1 MYKVLQTTFGEYMT
15 TSVTIENHGEVAV
28 MRMNHGKVN
37 ALDVDLLIALREAF
51 ESVDSSLAVVLTGN
65 DRAFSAGLDLRALLA
80 AEATYSDSLLREL
93 VRTSLTIFNH
103 ERPVIAA
110 VNGPAI
116 AGGAILALAADQR
129 LMSHGVIGL
138 PELHVGVPF
147 PPALIEI
154 SRHVMGHQL
163 QQHLLGG
170 AAVDPQSALAIN
182 MIDEIIETEHLLDVA
197 VARAQRLAEV
207 PLVTYSLVKSQLH
220 APALALISAV
230 PTDRD
235 SQVAD
240 AWRSAAVREGIA
252 AQVERMTK
260 K

>member
-1 MYKVLQTTFGEYMT
+1 MSN
-15 TSVTIENHGEVAV
+15 SVTIENRGDVAIL
-28 MRMNHGKVN
+28 RMNHGKVN
-37 ALDVDLLIALREAF
+37 ALDVDLLIGLREAF
-51 ESVDSSLAVVLTGN
+51 ESVDNKQAVVLTGN
-65 DRAFSAGLDLRALLA
+65 ERAFSAGLDLRALLA
-80 AEATYSDSLLREL
+80 ADITYSDSLLREL

-103 ERPVIAA
+103 ERPVVAA

-154 SRHVMGHQL
+154 SRHVMGHRL

-170 AAVDPQSALAIN
+170 AAIDPQAALVID
-182 MIDEIIETEHLLDVA
+182 MIDAIFEADQLLDVA
-197 VARAQRLAEV
+197 VVHAQRLAEV
-207 PLVTYSLVKSQLH
+207 PLATYSLVKTQLH
-220 APALALISAV
+220 APVLASIAAV
-230 PTDRD
+230 PAGRD
-235 SQVAD
+235 EEVAA
-240 AWRSAAVREGIA
+240 AWRSTVVREGIA
-252 AQVERMTK
+252 SQVDRMTK

>member
-1 MYKVLQTTFGEYMT
+1 MCKVLQTIFGELMT
-15 TSVTIENHGEVAV
+15 DSVTIEKRGDVVV

-37 ALDVDLLIALREAF
+37 ALDVDLLIALRESF
-51 ESVDSSLAVVLTGN
+51 ESIDNQAAVVLTGN
-65 DRAFSAGLDLRALLA
+65 ERAFSAGLDLRALLA

-103 ERPVIAA
+103 AGPVIAA

-147 PPALIEI
+147 PPALIEL
-154 SRHVMGHQL
+154 SRHVMGHHL

-170 AAVDPQSALAIN
+170 AAIDPQAALAIN
-182 MIDEIIETEHLLDVA
+182 MIDEIIDAEELLDIA

-207 PLVTYSLVKSQLH
+207 PRATYMLVKTQLH
-220 APALALISAV
+220 APVLASIEAV
-230 PTDRD
+230 PAGRD
-235 SQVAD
+235 DQVAA
-240 AWRSAAVREGIA
+240 AWRSVEVREGIA

>member
-1 MYKVLQTTFGEYMT
+1 MT
-15 TSVTIENHGEVAV
+15 TSVTIENRGDVAV

-51 ESVDSSLAVVLTGN
+51 ESVDDQATVVLTGN

-93 VRTSLTIFNH
+93 VRTSLAIFNH
-103 ERPVIAA
+103 AGPVIAA

-116 AGGAILALAADQR
+116 ARGAILALAADQR

-147 PPALIEI
+147 PPALIEL
-154 SRHVMGHQL
+154 SRHVMGHHL

-170 AAVDPQSALAIN
+170 AAIEPQAALAIN
-182 MIDEIIETEHLLDVA
+182 MIDQIIDAEELLDVA
-197 VARAQRLAEV
+197 VLRAQRLAEV
-207 PLVTYSLVKSQLH
+207 PIATYSLVKAQLH
-220 APALALISAV
+220 APALASIAAV
-230 PTDRD
+230 PAGRD
-235 SQVAD
+235 EEVAA
-240 AWRSAAVREGIA
+240 AWRSAEVREGIA

>member
-1 MYKVLQTTFGEYMT
+1 MT
-15 TSVTIENHGEVAV
+15 TSVTIESSGDVAI

-51 ESVDSSLAVVLTGN
+51 ESVEHRQAVVLTGN

-80 AEATYSDSLLREL
+80 AEVTYSDSLLREL

-103 ERPVIAA
+103 DRPVIAA

-154 SRHVMGHQL
+154 ARHVVGHRL

-170 AAVDPQSALAIN
+170 VVIDPQTALEIN
-182 MIDEIIETEHLLDVA
+182 MIDSIIESEQLLQVA

-207 PLVTYSLVKSQLH
+207 PLATYALVKVQLH
-220 APALALISAV
+220 EPALALISGVTAG
-230 PTDRD
+230 RD
-235 SQVAD
+235 EEVAN
-240 AWRSAAVREGIA
+240 AWRSAAVREGITS
-252 AQVERMTK
+252 QVERMTK